1 MPKVVI
7 AGGGYVAGPVGLA
20 AGALRVPLVVTEAD
34 SHLGVTNR
42 LLAPLARK
50 VFLAFPIEGRTGSR
64 WVVSGRPVPAGTGSA
79 DRAAARERFGIGADE
94 ACVLVFGGSPGPRR
108 LNDATPAPFGP
119 AGPGGGWAA

>member
-50 VFLAFPIEGRTGSR
+50 VFLAFPLEGRR
-64 WVVSGRPVPAGTGSA
+64 RARKWIVSGRPVPAGTGRA
-79 DRAAARERFGIGADE
+79 DRAAARERFGIAPHE
-94 ACVLVFGGSPGPRR
+94 LCLLVFGGSLGARR
-108 LNDATPAPFGP
+108 LNDAAL
-119 AGPGGGWAA
+119 